1 MYKNIVYLIMVKR
14 DNTNTET
21 PKMNG
26 ITQAVNDQLRQAQA
40 RHSNFEM
47 GLPAP
52 GDNTAVDYFERIRTQ
67 LEYESARVRVAQ
79 REAVLAVRRGREALA
94 IGRDSELS

>member
-40 RHSNFEM
+40 RQSNVEM

-52 GDNTAVDYFERIRTQ
+52 GDNTAVDYCYRILTTLQ
-67 LEYESARVRVAQ
+67 KETARV
-79 REAVLAVRRGREALA
+79 G
-94 IGRDSELS
+94 